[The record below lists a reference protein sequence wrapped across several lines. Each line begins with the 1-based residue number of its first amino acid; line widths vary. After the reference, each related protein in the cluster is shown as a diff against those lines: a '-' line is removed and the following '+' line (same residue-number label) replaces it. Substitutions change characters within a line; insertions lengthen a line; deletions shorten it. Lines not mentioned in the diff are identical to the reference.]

1 VARDCFGVADR
12 DCTHLHYCCSYFSQ
26 CCAPKV
32 VTGLTRCLQGGF
44 RFGVI
49 PSIVVLWF
57 AVVPSCPRALVQ
69 PCLRPV
75 VPSCPREVVQSCPRP
90 LVPSCLRAF
99 VPSIS
104 FPVCLV
110 CSVDNRWKNVASER
124 GFSEWPELL
133 NWFTFISFCNSG
145 VPIIKYQSI
154 KNPKYIHALRL
165 LSNLSK
171 SYPW

>member
-1 VARDCFGVADR
+1 MYIFLAAYRLLLSGFVAFVQS
-12 DCTHLHYCCSYFSQ
+12 CSRS
-26 CCAPKV
+26 V
-32 VTGLTRCLQGGF
+32 VSSCVRT
-44 RFGVI
+44 
-49 PSIVVLWF
+49 
-57 AVVPSCPRALVQ
+57 VVPSCPRTVVPSCRREVVQ
-69 PCLRPV
+69 SSHHPL
-75 VPSCPREVVQSCPRP
+75 VPSCPRAVVRSCSRE
-90 LVPSCLRAF
+90 F